1 MKAKYLIQT
10 ITNNDNMGVFGWFTV
25 NGSQTKAKGLEIL
38 QDYKENWKDKQF
50 RLISLEDF
58 QESIRKANREAFN
71 NR

>member
-38 QDYKENWKDKQF
+38 QDYQEGWKDKQF
-50 RLISLEDF
+50 RIISLKDF